1 MPDRISDV
9 GAPDPELKTSP
20 IVDEAED
27 DSMEREL
34 ESGLCYF
41 NGTSYSI
48 GQYVRTGA
56 EVMRCEPPDVW
67 VAVGEP
73 GPDE

>member
-1 MPDRISDV
+1 MPDHISDV
-9 GAPDPELKTSP
+9 DAPDPELKASP

-34 ESGLCYF
+34 ESGLCHF

-48 GQYVRTGA
+48 GQYVRSGV
-56 EVMRCEPPDVW
+56 EVMRCEPPGVW
-67 VAVGEP
+67 VVVGEP
-73 GPDE
+73 GPDL